1 MKHVSTVSCASLQ
14 QFFQSSKTLHMS
26 SSKTLLGFVAGAAVG
41 ALAGI
46 LLAPEKGADTRQKIS
61 SKTSDLADSVKTSF
75 GDFIDQVKNS
85 YSKAEGAAEDATSTA
100 KSKVNNFKDEVNS
113 TVENSF

>member
-1 MKHVSTVSCASLQ
+1 
-14 QFFQSSKTLHMS
+14 MS

-85 YSKAEGAAEDATSTA
+85 YSKAGSAAEDLASKATSKANTW
-100 KSKVNNFKDEVNS
+100 KEDVSS
-113 TVENSF
+113 SVENSF